1 MHLCHVWHD
10 PGYFFI
16 VLTKPLILIS
26 CISFAHCNSFLTER
40 RICPQTESWK
50 FSHAGEEEHF
60 LPDPKYID
68 RNHKWLWMTSK
79 TVLREGKKM
88 QNRSLI
94 VMDDLGASR
103 LNTPL
108 ENEIKA
114 LCPDRRR
121 DKLKKYIYLLLPQPR
136 PPWEENN
143 KGTTTKKKRFSSW
156 PHRSH
161 DFTHQGEIETVNP
174 VSRREKGLSQR
185 RTCLNVN
192 RSVVL
197 VAEPPPPV
205 PPAPNPTP
213 SLRSLL

>member
-1 MHLCHVWHD
+1 MQQHSSDMRRVFNLAESLIKKSVTFDTQDILKNASLPCVEWTRV
-10 PGYFFI
+10 YFI

-26 CISFAHCNSFLTER
+26 FISFVHCNSFLTER
-40 RICPQTESWK
+40 RICPQKESWK

-60 LPDPKYID
+60 LPGPKYID

-79 TVLREGKKM
+79 TVLWEGKKM

-121 DKLKKYIYLLLPQPR
+121 DKLKIHIFAFA
-136 PPWEENN
+136 
-143 KGTTTKKKRFSSW
+143 TTSATMGRK
-156 PHRSH
+156 
-161 DFTHQGEIETVNP
+161 
-174 VSRREKGLSQR
+174 
-185 RTCLNVN
+185 
-192 RSVVL
+192 
-197 VAEPPPPV
+197 
-205 PPAPNPTP
+205 
-213 SLRSLL
+213 